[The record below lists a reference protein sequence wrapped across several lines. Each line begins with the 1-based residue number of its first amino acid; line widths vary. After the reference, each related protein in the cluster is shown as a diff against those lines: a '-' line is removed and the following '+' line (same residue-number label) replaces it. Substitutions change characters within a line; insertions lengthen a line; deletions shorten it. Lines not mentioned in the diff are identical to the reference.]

1 MRRLASFV
9 SLAVAAGTLALL
21 AGCMEVEQTSVAAKQ
36 QAGQTV
42 KRDTPA
48 WNNEP
53 LANGPKWTKGNRVS
67 WEEQIKKRQLAQ
79 SENLRIYQ

>member
-1 MRRLASFV
+1 VNRILIVAM
-9 SLAVAAGTLALL
+9 LAVFAG
-21 AGCMEVEQTSVAAKQ
+21 GCMEVEQTSAPGSK

-42 KRDTPA
+42 KRDTAA

-53 LANGPKWTKGNRVS
+53 LANGPKWNKGDRTS

-79 SENLRIYQ
+79 HEDRRIYQ

>member
-1 MRRLASFV
+1 MKTRRV
-9 SLAVAAGTLALL
+9 SVALAAGALVLL
-21 AGCMEVEQTSVAAKQ
+21 AGCMEVEQTATAKQ
-36 QAGQTV
+36 PGQTV
-42 KRDTPA
+42 RRDTPA

-53 LANGPKWTKGNRVS
+53 LASGPKWTKGNRVS

>member
-1 MRRLASFV
+1 MNRRCLSV
-9 SLAVAAGTLALL
+9 AVAAGALVML
-21 AGCMEVEQTSVAAKQ
+21 AGCMEVEQTATAKQ
-36 QAGQTV
+36 PGQTV
-42 KRDTPA
+42 RGDTPA

-79 SENLRIYQ
+79 SENQRIYQ

>member
-1 MRRLASFV
+1 MIRRL
-9 SLAVAAGTLALL
+9 LL
-21 AGCMEVEQTSVAAKQ
+21 AAAALTVTGCMEIEQASTPER

-42 KRDTPA
+42 RRDTAA

-53 LANGPKWTKGNRVS
+53 LAASLGPKWNKGDRTS

-79 SENLRIYQ
+79 HEDRRIYQ